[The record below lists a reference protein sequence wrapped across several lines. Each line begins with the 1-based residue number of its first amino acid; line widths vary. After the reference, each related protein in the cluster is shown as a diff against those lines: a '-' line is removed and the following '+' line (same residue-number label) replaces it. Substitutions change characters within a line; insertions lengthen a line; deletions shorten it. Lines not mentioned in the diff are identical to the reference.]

1 MIAYNYYTTIFT
13 IRLLFMPILKQ
24 EPLVTDP
31 YPVEPKSLSWGLERR
46 LQFID
51 FRLRW
56 ERRINRM
63 DLTDHFGLSIPQAS
77 LDIAKYTELAP
88 KNLAYD
94 RSSKTYTATPDFQ
107 PLYQR
112 SSAQRYL
119 AELLATKTGVIE
131 PSASFI
137 GSAPETD
144 WAPSPWR
151 TINEQTVEAVVKAIQ
166 EQMAILVSYQSMT
179 TLDESM
185 RLLSPHALGN
195 DGFRW
200 HVRAFCH
207 KRQRFSDF
215 VLARILRIDGFE
227 PSNVDAEQD
236 SHWQTVLTLVLAP
249 HPDLPP
255 AKKRVLELDYG
266 MDDGQVQLQCRQA
279 FLYYTLRRLGLHTK
293 EASDPL
299 AQQITL
305 KNRNQIQPYID
316 ALSAQG

>member
-1 MIAYNYYTTIFT
+1 MQAPPVTA
-13 IRLLFMPILKQ
+13 P
-24 EPLVTDP
+24 EPT
-31 YPVEPKSLSWGLERR
+31 EPKGLSWGLDSR

-63 DLTDHFGLSIPQAS
+63 DLTEHFGISIPQAS

-88 KNLAYD
+88 SNLAYD
-94 RSSKTYTATPDFQ
+94 RSSKTYTAAPDFQ

-119 AELLATKTGVIE
+119 AELLASKMGVIE
-131 PSASFI
+131 PAASYI
-137 GSAPETD
+137 GSAPEAD

-151 TINEQTVEAVVKAIQ
+151 TINERTVEAVVRAIRQQ
-166 EQMAILVSYQSMT
+166 EAIWVSYQSMT
-179 TLDESM
+179 SLDESV

-200 HVRAFCH
+200 HMRAFCH

-227 PSNVDAEQD
+227 ASQVDSSQD

-249 HPDLPP
+249 HPDLPA

-266 MDDGQVQLQCRQA
+266 MKDGQVKLVCRQA

-293 EASDPL
+293 EAPDPL

-305 KNRNQIQPYID
+305 KNRDEIQPYID
-316 ALSAQG
+316 ALTAQA

>member
-1 MIAYNYYTTIFT
+1 M
-13 IRLLFMPILKQ
+13 Q
-24 EPLVTDP
+24 EP
-31 YPVEPKSLSWGLERR
+31 PVAAPEPTEPKGLSWGLDSR

-63 DLTDHFGLSIPQAS
+63 DLTEHFGISVPQAS

-88 KNLAYD
+88 SNLTYD
-94 RSSKTYTATPDFQ
+94 RSSKTYTAASDFQ

-119 AELLATKTGVIE
+119 AELLATKMGVIE
-131 PSASFI
+131 PAASFI
-137 GSAPETD
+137 GSAPEAD

-151 TINEQTVEAVVKAIQ
+151 TINEQTVEAVVRAIRQQ
-166 EQMAILVSYQSMT
+166 EAIWVSYQSMT
-179 TLDESM
+179 SLDESV

-200 HVRAFCH
+200 HMRAFCH

-215 VLARILRIDGFE
+215 VLARVLRIDGFE
-227 PSNVDAEQD
+227 ASQVDSSQD

-249 HPDLPP
+249 HPDLPA

-266 MDDGQVQLQCRQA
+266 MEDGQVKLLCRQA
-279 FLYYTLRRLGLHTK
+279 FLYYTLRRLGLHAK
-293 EASDPL
+293 EAPDPL

-305 KNRNQIQPYID
+305 KNRDEIQPYID
-316 ALSAQG
+316 ALSAQN

>member
-1 MIAYNYYTTIFT
+1 M
-13 IRLLFMPILKQ
+13 Q
-24 EPLVTDP
+24 EPPVTAAEP
-31 YPVEPKSLSWGLERR
+31 TEPKGLSWGLESR

-56 ERRINRM
+56 ERRINRT
-63 DLTDHFGLSIPQAS
+63 DLTEHFGISVPQAS

-88 KNLAYD
+88 GNLVYD
-94 RSSKTYTATPDFQ
+94 RSSRTYTAAPGFQ

-119 AELLATKTGVIE
+119 AELLATKMGVVE
-131 PSASFI
+131 PAASFI

-151 TINEQTVEAVVKAIQ
+151 TINEQTVEAVVRAIRQ
-166 EQMAILVSYQSMT
+166 REAIRVSYQSMT
-179 TLDESM
+179 SLDESI

-227 PSNVDAEQD
+227 PSEVDFSQD
-236 SHWQTVLTLVLAP
+236 AHWHTVLMLVLAP

-266 MDDGQVQLQCRQA
+266 MEYGQVKLPCRQA

-293 EASDPL
+293 EAPDPL

-305 KNRNQIQPYID
+305 KNRDEIQPYID
-316 ALSAQG
+316 ALTAQA

>member
-1 MIAYNYYTTIFT
+1 M
-13 IRLLFMPILKQ
+13 Q
-24 EPLVTDP
+24 DP
-31 YPVEPKSLSWGLERR
+31 PVATAEPVEPKGLSWGLESR

-63 DLTDHFGLSIPQAS
+63 DLTEHFGISVPQAS

-88 KNLAYD
+88 NNLTYD
-94 RSSKTYTATPDFQ
+94 RSSKTYTAAPSFR

-119 AELLATKTGVIE
+119 AELLATKMGVVE
-131 PSASFI
+131 SAASFI

-151 TINEQTVEAVVKAIQ
+151 TIDEQTVELVVRAIRQ
-166 EQMAILVSYQSMT
+166 REAIRVSYQSMT
-179 TLDESM
+179 SLNESI
-185 RLLSPHALGN
+185 RLLSPHALGY

-215 VLARILRIDGFE
+215 VLARILRIDGIE
-227 PSNVDAEQD
+227 PSQVDFSQD
-236 SHWQTVLTLVLAP
+236 THWHTVLTLILAP
-249 HPDLPP
+249 HPDLPA

-266 MDDGQVQLQCRQA
+266 MEDGQVKLPCRQA

-293 EASDPL
+293 EAPDPL
-299 AQQITL
+299 AQQIAL
-305 KNRNQIQPYID
+305 KNRDDIQPYID
-316 ALSAQG
+316 ALTAQA

>member
-1 MIAYNYYTTIFT
+1 MQKPSVPAA
-13 IRLLFMPILKQ
+13 
-24 EPLVTDP
+24 EPA
-31 YPVEPKSLSWGLERR
+31 EPKGLSWGLESR

-63 DLTDHFGLSIPQAS
+63 DLTEHFGISVPQAS
-77 LDIAKYTELAP
+77 LDISKYMELAP
-88 KNLAYD
+88 SNLTYD
-94 RSSKTYTATPDFQ
+94 RSSKTYTAAPCFR

-119 AELLATKTGVIE
+119 AELLATKMGIVE
-131 PSASFI
+131 PTASFI

-151 TINEQTVEAVVKAIQ
+151 TINEQTVEAVVRAIRQQ
-166 EQMAILVSYQSMT
+166 ESILVSYQSMT
-179 TLDESM
+179 SLDESV

-200 HVRAFCH
+200 HMRAFCH

-227 PSNVDAEQD
+227 ATQVDSNQD

-249 HPDLPP
+249 HPDLPA

-266 MDDGQVQLQCRQA
+266 MEDGEVKLPCRQA

-293 EASDPL
+293 EAPDPL

-305 KNRNQIQPYID
+305 KNRDEIQPYID
-316 ALSAQG
+316 ALAAQA

>member
-1 MIAYNYYTTIFT
+1 MVNMKKASNTNV
-13 IRLLFMPILKQ
+13 
-24 EPLVTDP
+24 EPS
-31 YPVEPKSLSWGLERR
+31 EPKSLSWGLESR

-63 DLTDHFGLSIPQAS
+63 DLTEHFAISVPQAS

-88 KNLAYD
+88 SNLTYD
-94 RSSKTYTATPDFQ
+94 RRSKTYTATSHFQ

-119 AELLATKTGVIE
+119 AELLATKMGVVE
-131 PSASFI
+131 PRASFI
-137 GSAPETD
+137 GSAPETA

-151 TINEQTVEAVVKAIQ
+151 SINEETVEAVVRAIRQQ
-166 EQMAILVSYQSMT
+166 EAIRVSYQSMT
-179 TLDESM
+179 SLDESI

-200 HVRAFCH
+200 HVRAYCH

-215 VLARILRIDGFE
+215 VLARILHIEGFE
-227 PSNVDAEQD
+227 PSHVDSSQD
-236 SHWQTVLTLVLAP
+236 AHWHTVLTLVLAP
-249 HPDLPP
+249 HPDLPA

-266 MDDGQVQLQCRQA
+266 MEEGQVKLSCRQA

-293 EASDPL
+293 EAPDPL
-299 AQQITL
+299 TQQITL
-305 KNRNQIQPYID
+305 RNRDEIQPYID
-316 ALSAQG
+316 ALTAQA

>member
-1 MIAYNYYTTIFT
+1 M
-13 IRLLFMPILKQ
+13 Q
-24 EPLVTDP
+24 EPSVP
-31 YPVEPKSLSWGLERR
+31 AAEPAEPKGLSWGLESR

-63 DLTDHFGLSIPQAS
+63 DLTEHFGISVPQAS
-77 LDIAKYTELAP
+77 LDISKYMELAP
-88 KNLAYD
+88 SNLTYD
-94 RSSKTYTATPDFQ
+94 RSSKTYTAAQSFH

-119 AELLATKTGVIE
+119 AELLATKMGIVE
-131 PSASFI
+131 PTASFI

-151 TINEQTVEAVVKAIQ
+151 TINEQTVEAVVRAIRQQ
-166 EQMAILVSYQSMT
+166 ESILVSYQSMT
-179 TLDESM
+179 SLDESV

-200 HVRAFCH
+200 HMRAFCH
-207 KRQRFSDF
+207 KRRRFSDF
-215 VLARILRIDGFE
+215 VLARILRIEGFE
-227 PSNVDAEQD
+227 SSQVDASQD
-236 SHWQTVLTLVLAP
+236 AHWHTVLMLVLAP
-249 HPDLPP
+249 HPDLPA

-266 MDDGQVQLQCRQA
+266 MEDGQVKLPCRQA

-293 EASDPL
+293 EAPDPL

-305 KNRNQIQPYID
+305 KNRDEIQPYID
-316 ALSAQG
+316 ALTAQA

>member
-1 MIAYNYYTTIFT
+1 M
-13 IRLLFMPILKQ
+13 Q
-24 EPLVTDP
+24 EHPVTAADP
-31 YPVEPKSLSWGLERR
+31 AEPKGLSWGLESR

-63 DLTDHFGLSIPQAS
+63 DLIEHFGISVPQAS
-77 LDIAKYTELAP
+77 LDIAKYMELAP
-88 KNLAYD
+88 SNLTYD
-94 RSSKTYTATPDFQ
+94 RSSRTYTAAPCFR

-119 AELLATKTGVIE
+119 AELLATKMGIVE
-131 PSASFI
+131 PTASFI

-151 TINEQTVEAVVKAIQ
+151 TINEQTVEAVVRAIRQQ
-166 EQMAILVSYQSMT
+166 ESILVSYQSMT
-179 TLDESM
+179 SLDESV

-200 HVRAFCH
+200 HMRAFCH

-227 PSNVDAEQD
+227 ATQVDSNQD

-249 HPDLPP
+249 HPDLPA

-266 MDDGQVQLQCRQA
+266 MEDGEVKLPCRQA

-293 EASDPL
+293 EAPDPL

-305 KNRNQIQPYID
+305 KNRDEIQPYID
-316 ALSAQG
+316 ALAAQA

>member
-1 MIAYNYYTTIFT
+1 MQTPPVATA
-13 IRLLFMPILKQ
+13 
-24 EPLVTDP
+24 E
-31 YPVEPKSLSWGLERR
+31 PVEPKGLSWGLESR

-63 DLTDHFGLSIPQAS
+63 DLTEYFGISVPQAS

-88 KNLAYD
+88 NNLTYD
-94 RSSKTYTATPDFQ
+94 RSSKTYTAAPSFR

-119 AELLATKTGVIE
+119 AELLATKMGVVE
-131 PSASFI
+131 STASFI

-151 TINEQTVEAVVKAIQ
+151 TIDEQTVELVVRAIRQQ
-166 EQMAILVSYQSMT
+166 EAIRVSYQSMT
-179 TLDESM
+179 SLNESI
-185 RLLSPHALGN
+185 RLLSPHALGY

-215 VLARILRIDGFE
+215 VLARILRIDGIE
-227 PSNVDAEQD
+227 PSQVDFSQD
-236 SHWQTVLTLVLAP
+236 THWHTVLTLILAP
-249 HPDLPP
+249 HPDLPA

-266 MDDGQVQLQCRQA
+266 MEDGQVKLPCRQA

-293 EASDPL
+293 EAPDPL
-299 AQQITL
+299 AQQIAL
-305 KNRNQIQPYID
+305 KNRDDIQPYID
-316 ALSAQG
+316 ALTAQA

>member
-1 MIAYNYYTTIFT
+1 M
-13 IRLLFMPILKQ
+13 R
-24 EPLVTDP
+24 EPSITATDP
-31 YPVEPKSLSWGLERR
+31 TEPKGLSWGLESR

-63 DLTDHFGLSIPQAS
+63 DLTEHFGISVPQAS
-77 LDIAKYTELAP
+77 LDIAKYMELAP
-88 KNLAYD
+88 SNLTYD
-94 RSSKTYTATPDFQ
+94 RSSKTYTTAPSFH

-119 AELLATKTGVIE
+119 AELLATKMGIVE
-131 PSASFI
+131 PAASFI

-151 TINEQTVEAVVKAIQ
+151 TINEQTVEAVVRAIRQQ
-166 EQMAILVSYQSMT
+166 EAIRVSYQSMT
-179 TLDESM
+179 SLDKSM

-215 VLARILRIDGFE
+215 VLARILHIDGFE
-227 PSNVDAEQD
+227 PSQVDFSQD
-236 SHWQTVLTLVLAP
+236 VLWHTVLMLVLAP
-249 HPDLPP
+249 HPDLP
-255 AKKRVLELDYG
+255 AAQKRVLELDYG
-266 MDDGQVQLQCRQA
+266 MEDGQVKLPCRQA

-293 EASDPL
+293 ETTEPL

-305 KNRNQIQPYID
+305 KNRDEIQPYID
-316 ALSAQG
+316 ALTA

>member
-1 MIAYNYYTTIFT
+1 M
-13 IRLLFMPILKQ
+13 Q
-24 EPLVTDP
+24 EPSVNAAEP
-31 YPVEPKSLSWGLERR
+31 AEPKGLSWGLESR

-63 DLTDHFGLSIPQAS
+63 DLTEHFGISVPQAS
-77 LDIAKYTELAP
+77 LDIAKYMELAP
-88 KNLAYD
+88 NNLTYD
-94 RSSKTYTATPDFQ
+94 RSSKTYAAAPGFR
-107 PLYQR
+107 PFYQR

-119 AELLATKTGVIE
+119 AELLTTKMGVVE
-131 PSASFI
+131 PAASFI

-151 TINEQTVEAVVKAIQ
+151 TINEQTVEAVVRAIRQQ
-166 EQMAILVSYQSMT
+166 ESIRVSYQSMT
-179 TLDESM
+179 SLDESV

-200 HVRAFCH
+200 HMRAFCH
-207 KRQRFSDF
+207 KRQRFGDF

-227 PSNVDAEQD
+227 ATQVDSSQD

-249 HPDLPP
+249 HPDLPA

-266 MDDGQVQLQCRQA
+266 MEDGEVKLPCRQA

-293 EASDPL
+293 EAPDPL

-305 KNRNQIQPYID
+305 KNRDEIQPYID
-316 ALSAQG
+316 ALTAQA

>member
-1 MIAYNYYTTIFT
+1 MQEKPTSDLDLIVPKGTT
-13 IRLLFMPILKQ
+13 
-24 EPLVTDP
+24 
-31 YPVEPKSLSWGLERR
+31 WGLERR

-63 DLTDHFGLSIPQAS
+63 DLTEYFGLSIPQAS

-88 KNLAYD
+88 TNLVYD
-94 RSSKTYTATPDFQ
+94 KSSKTYVATQDFRA
-107 PLYQR
+107 LYQ
-112 SSAQRYL
+112 SSAARRYL
-119 AELLATKTGVIE
+119 SELLATKTGIME
-131 PSASFI
+131 SATSFI
-137 GSAPETD
+137 GSPPEID

-151 TINEQTVEAVVKAIQ
+151 TINEQTVESLVKAIR
-166 EQMAILVSYQSMT
+166 EKLAVRVSYQSMT
-179 TLDESM
+179 SLDESE

-200 HVRAFCH
+200 HVRAYCH

-215 VLARILRIDGFE
+215 VLARILNIAGFE
-227 PSNVDAEQD
+227 SSDADPSMD

-266 MDDGQVQLQCRQA
+266 MEEGQVLLPCRQA
-279 FLYYTLRRLGLHTK
+279 FLYYTLRRLGLQTN
-293 EASDPL
+293 EAPDPL

-305 KNRNQIQPYID
+305 KNRAAIQPYID
-316 ALSAQG
+316 ALTAQT

>member
-1 MIAYNYYTTIFT
+1 M
-13 IRLLFMPILKQ
+13 Q
-24 EPLVTDP
+24 EPPVTATRP
-31 YPVEPKSLSWGLERR
+31 AEPKALSWGLESR

-63 DLTDHFGLSIPQAS
+63 DLTEHFGISVPQAS
-77 LDIAKYTELAP
+77 QDIAKYTELAP
-88 KNLAYD
+88 GNLTYD
-94 RSSKTYTATPDFQ
+94 RRSRTYTPAPGFR

-119 AELLATKTGVIE
+119 SELLATKMGVIE
-131 PSASFI
+131 PADSFI
-137 GSAPETD
+137 ASAPETD

-151 TINEQTVEAVVKAIQ
+151 TIHEQTVEAVVRAIRQQ
-166 EQMAILVSYQSMT
+166 EAIRVSYQSMT
-179 TLDESM
+179 SFDESS

-200 HVRAFCH
+200 HMRAFCH

-227 PSNVDAEQD
+227 PSQIDTSQD
-236 SHWQTVLTLVLAP
+236 THWHTVLFLVLAP

-255 AKKRVLELDYG
+255 AKKRILELDYG
-266 MDDGQVQLQCRQA
+266 MENGEVKLPCRQA
-279 FLYYTLRRLGLHTK
+279 FLYYTLRRLGMHTK
-293 EASDPL
+293 EAPDPL

-305 KNRNQIQPYID
+305 KNRDEIQPYID
-316 ALSAQG
+316 ALTTQA

>member
-1 MIAYNYYTTIFT
+1 M
-13 IRLLFMPILKQ
+13 
-24 EPLVTDP
+24 
-31 YPVEPKSLSWGLERR
+31 SWGLESR

-63 DLTDHFGLSIPQAS
+63 DLTEYFGISVPQAS

-88 KNLAYD
+88 NNLTYD
-94 RSSKTYTATPDFQ
+94 RSSKTYTAAPSFR

-119 AELLATKTGVIE
+119 AELLATKMGVVE
-131 PSASFI
+131 STASFI

-151 TINEQTVEAVVKAIQ
+151 TIDEQTVELVVRAIRQQ
-166 EQMAILVSYQSMT
+166 EAIRVSYQSMT
-179 TLDESM
+179 SLNESI
-185 RLLSPHALGN
+185 RLLSPHALGY

-215 VLARILRIDGFE
+215 VLARILRIDGIE
-227 PSNVDAEQD
+227 PSQVDFSQD
-236 SHWQTVLTLVLAP
+236 THWHTVLTLILAP
-249 HPDLPP
+249 HPDLPA

-266 MDDGQVQLQCRQA
+266 MEDGQVKLPCRQA

-293 EASDPL
+293 EAPDPL
-299 AQQITL
+299 AQQIAL
-305 KNRNQIQPYID
+305 KNRDDIQPYID
-316 ALSAQG
+316 ALTAQA

>member
-1 MIAYNYYTTIFT
+1 M
-13 IRLLFMPILKQ
+13 Q
-24 EPLVTDP
+24 ETPVTAP
-31 YPVEPKSLSWGLERR
+31 EPTEPKGLSWGLDSR

-63 DLTDHFGLSIPQAS
+63 DLTEHFGISIPQAS

-88 KNLAYD
+88 SNLAYD
-94 RSSKTYTATPDFQ
+94 RSSKTYTAAPDFQ

-119 AELLATKTGVIE
+119 AELLATKMGVIE
-131 PSASFI
+131 PAASFI
-137 GSAPETD
+137 GSAPEAD

-151 TINEQTVEAVVKAIQ
+151 TINERTVEAVVRAIRQQ
-166 EQMAILVSYQSMT
+166 EAIWVSYQSMT
-179 TLDESM
+179 SLDESV

-200 HVRAFCH
+200 HMRAYCH

-227 PSNVDAEQD
+227 ASQVDSSQD

-249 HPDLPP
+249 HPDLPA

-266 MDDGQVQLQCRQA
+266 MEGGQVKLPCRQA

-293 EASDPL
+293 EAPDPL

-305 KNRNQIQPYID
+305 KNRDEIQPYID
-316 ALSAQG
+316 VLSSQS

>member
-1 MIAYNYYTTIFT
+1 M
-13 IRLLFMPILKQ
+13 Q
-24 EPLVTDP
+24 ESPVTAANP
-31 YPVEPKSLSWGLERR
+31 AEPKGLSWGLESR

-63 DLTDHFGLSIPQAS
+63 DLTEHFGISVPQAS

-88 KNLAYD
+88 NNLTYD
-94 RSSKTYTATPDFQ
+94 RSSKTYTAAPNFH

-112 SSAQRYL
+112 SSAQHYL
-119 AELLATKTGVIE
+119 AELLATKMEVIE
-131 PSASFI
+131 PAASFI
-137 GSAPETD
+137 GSAPEAD

-151 TINEQTVEAVVKAIQ
+151 TINEQTVEAVVRAIRQQ
-166 EQMAILVSYQSMT
+166 EAIWVSYQSMT
-179 TLDESM
+179 SMDESV

-200 HVRAFCH
+200 HMRAFCH

-227 PSNVDAEQD
+227 ASQVDYSLD

-249 HPDLPP
+249 HPDLPV

-266 MDDGQVQLQCRQA
+266 MEDGQVKLPCRQA

-293 EASDPL
+293 EAPDPL

-305 KNRNQIQPYID
+305 KNRDEIQPYID
-316 ALSAQG
+316 ALTAQA

>member
-1 MIAYNYYTTIFT
+1 M
-13 IRLLFMPILKQ
+13 Q
-24 EPLVTDP
+24 EPPVATAE
-31 YPVEPKSLSWGLERR
+31 PVEPKGLSWGLESR

-63 DLTDHFGLSIPQAS
+63 DLTEHFGISVPQAS

-88 KNLAYD
+88 NNLTYD
-94 RSSKTYTATPDFQ
+94 RSSKTYTAAQSFR

-119 AELLATKTGVIE
+119 AELLATRMEVVE
-131 PSASFI
+131 SAASFI

-151 TINEQTVEAVVKAIQ
+151 TIDEQTVELVVRAIRQQ
-166 EQMAILVSYQSMT
+166 EAIRVSYQSMT
-179 TLDESM
+179 SLNESI
-185 RLLSPHALGN
+185 RLLSPHALGY

-215 VLARILRIDGFE
+215 VLARILRIDGIE
-227 PSNVDAEQD
+227 RSQVDFSQD
-236 SHWQTVLTLVLAP
+236 THWHTVLTLILAP
-249 HPDLPP
+249 HPDLPA

-266 MDDGQVQLQCRQA
+266 MEGGQVKLPCRQA

-293 EASDPL
+293 EAPYPL

-305 KNRNQIQPYID
+305 RNRDEIQPYID
-316 ALSAQG
+316 ALTAQA

>member
-1 MIAYNYYTTIFT
+1 M
-13 IRLLFMPILKQ
+13 Q
-24 EPLVTDP
+24 EPPVATAE
-31 YPVEPKSLSWGLERR
+31 PVEPKGLSWGLESR

-63 DLTDHFGLSIPQAS
+63 DLTEYFGISVPQAS

-88 KNLAYD
+88 NNLTYD
-94 RSSKTYTATPDFQ
+94 RSSKTYTAAPSFR

-119 AELLATKTGVIE
+119 AELLATKMGVVE
-131 PSASFI
+131 STASFI

-151 TINEQTVEAVVKAIQ
+151 TIDEQTVELVVRAIRQQ
-166 EQMAILVSYQSMT
+166 EAIRVSYQSMT
-179 TLDESM
+179 SLNESI
-185 RLLSPHALGN
+185 RLLSPHALGY

-215 VLARILRIDGFE
+215 VLARILRIDGIE
-227 PSNVDAEQD
+227 PSQVDFSQD
-236 SHWQTVLTLVLAP
+236 THWHTVLTLNLAP
-249 HPDLPP
+249 HPDLPA

-266 MDDGQVQLQCRQA
+266 MEDGQVKLPCRQA

-293 EASDPL
+293 EAPDPL
-299 AQQITL
+299 AQQIAL
-305 KNRNQIQPYID
+305 KNRDDIQPYID
-316 ALSAQG
+316 ALTAQA

>member
-1 MIAYNYYTTIFT
+1 M
-13 IRLLFMPILKQ
+13 Q
-24 EPLVTDP
+24 EPPVATAE
-31 YPVEPKSLSWGLERR
+31 PVEPKGLSWGLESR

-63 DLTDHFGLSIPQAS
+63 DLTEHFGISVPQAS

-88 KNLAYD
+88 NNLTYD
-94 RSSKTYTATPDFQ
+94 RSSKTYTAAPSFR

-119 AELLATKTGVIE
+119 AELLATKLGVVE
-131 PSASFI
+131 STASFI

-151 TINEQTVEAVVKAIQ
+151 TIDEQTVELVVRAIRQQ
-166 EQMAILVSYQSMT
+166 EAIRVSYQSMT
-179 TLDESM
+179 SLNESI
-185 RLLSPHALGN
+185 RLLSPHALGY

-215 VLARILRIDGFE
+215 VLARILRIDGIE
-227 PSNVDAEQD
+227 PSQVDFSQD
-236 SHWQTVLTLVLAP
+236 THWHTVLTLILAP
-249 HPDLPP
+249 HPDLPA

-266 MDDGQVQLQCRQA
+266 MEDGQVKLPCRQA

-293 EASDPL
+293 EAPDPL
-299 AQQITL
+299 AQQIAL
-305 KNRNQIQPYID
+305 KNRDDIQPYID
-316 ALSAQG
+316 ALTAQA